1 MNKKSLIT
9 LSALGLV
16 LGSLSGVFSYVFF
29 ERITLEAF
37 ILPFVLVLLGVS
49 FSFLKENK
57 KKVSLVFFF
66 ISLFLYLGC
75 RGYLSAVI
83 HKAEIKDVI
92 LYMVIGIIP
101 FFLLSPFFFNVKK
114 NRSIYVIIS
123 LVCSLILF
131 KLVLDYTTRY
141 IYLYEW
147 TSDYSA
153 SKRVLT
159 EGSVFVFVAVLSKL
173 IFDTKRNY
181 LSYFSI
187 LAGGICYG
195 IENSIRL
202 SSYSDLLGIIKGSL
216 SSSFAWWMIF
226 SFIIFIIL
234 ETKKEKEYE
243 RRNIIFKDI
252 VYQELKPIKK
262 RKRIITF
269 EVPPNVPKFK
279 HDFTLEKKNEIIN
292 NEQNEQ

>member
-1 MNKKSLIT
+1 MNKRT
-9 LSALGLV
+9 LVILSSVGV
-16 LGSLSGVFSYVFF
+16 VIGCLSGVFSYVFF
-29 ERITLEAF
+29 ERITLEAV
-37 ILPFVLVLLGVS
+37 ILPFVLVFLGVS
-49 FSFLKENK
+49 LSFLKEDK
-57 KKVSLVFFF
+57 KKISLVFFF
-66 ISLFLYLGC
+66 ISLILYLGC

-83 HKAEIKDVI
+83 HKAETKDAI
-92 LYMVIGIIP
+92 LYMVIGLIP

-123 LVCSLILF
+123 LFCSLILF

-147 TSDYSA
+147 TSDHSA
-153 SKRVLT
+153 SKTMLT
-159 EGSVFVFVAVLSKL
+159 VGSGFIFVAVLSKL

-187 LAGGICYG
+187 LAGGMCYG

-216 SSSFAWWMIF
+216 SSSFTWWMMF

-234 ETKKEKEYE
+234 ETKKEREFE

-292 NEQNEQ
+292 NEQND

>member
-1 MNKKSLIT
+1 MNKRT
-9 LSALGLV
+9 LVILSSVGV
-16 LGSLSGVFSYVFF
+16 GIGCLSGVFSYVFF
-29 ERITLEAF
+29 ERITLEAV
-37 ILPFVLVLLGVS
+37 ILPFVLVFLGVS
-49 FSFLKENK
+49 LSFLKEDK
-57 KKVSLVFFF
+57 KKISLVFFF
-66 ISLFLYLGC
+66 ISLILYLGC

-83 HKAEIKDVI
+83 HKAETKDAI
-92 LYMVIGIIP
+92 LYMVIGLIP

-123 LVCSLILF
+123 LFCSLILF

-147 TSDYSA
+147 TSDHSA
-153 SKRVLT
+153 SKTMLT
-159 EGSVFVFVAVLSKL
+159 VGSGFIFVAVLSKL
-173 IFDTKRNY
+173 IFDTKMNY

-187 LAGGICYG
+187 LAGGMCYG

-216 SSSFAWWMIF
+216 SSSFTWWMMF

-234 ETKKEKEYE
+234 ETKKEREFE

-269 EVPPNVPKFK
+269 EVPPNMPK
-279 HDFTLEKKNEIIN
+279 
-292 NEQNEQ
+292 

>member
-1 MNKKSLIT
+1 MNKRT
-9 LSALGLV
+9 LVILSSVGFII
-16 LGSLSGVFSYVFF
+16 GCLSGVFSYVFF
-29 ERITLEAF
+29 ERITLEAV
-37 ILPFVLVLLGVS
+37 ILPFVLVFLGVS
-49 FSFLKENK
+49 LSFLKEDK
-57 KKVSLVFFF
+57 KKISLVFFF
-66 ISLFLYLGC
+66 ISLILYLGC

-83 HKAEIKDVI
+83 HKAETKDAI
-92 LYMVIGIIP
+92 LYMVIGLIP

-123 LVCSLILF
+123 LFCSLILF

-147 TSDYSA
+147 TSDHSA
-153 SKRVLT
+153 SKTMLT
-159 EGSVFVFVAVLSKL
+159 VGSGFIFVAVLSKL

-187 LAGGICYG
+187 LAGGMCYG

-216 SSSFAWWMIF
+216 SSSFTWWMMF

-234 ETKKEKEYE
+234 ETKKEREFE

-292 NEQNEQ
+292 NEQND

>member
-1 MNKKSLIT
+1 MNKRT
-9 LSALGLV
+9 LVILSSVGFV
-16 LGSLSGVFSYVFF
+16 IGCLSGVFSYVFF
-29 ERITLEAF
+29 ERITLEAV
-37 ILPFVLVLLGVS
+37 ILPFVLVFLGVS
-49 FSFLKENK
+49 LSFLKEDK
-57 KKVSLVFFF
+57 KKISLVFFF
-66 ISLFLYLGC
+66 ISLILYLGC

-83 HKAEIKDVI
+83 HKAETKDAI
-92 LYMVIGIIP
+92 LYMVIGLIP

-123 LVCSLILF
+123 LFCSLILF

-147 TSDYSA
+147 TSDHSA
-153 SKRVLT
+153 SKTMLT
-159 EGSVFVFVAVLSKL
+159 VGSGFIFVAVLFKL

-187 LAGGICYG
+187 LAGGMCYG

-216 SSSFAWWMIF
+216 SSSFTWWMMF

-234 ETKKEKEYE
+234 ETKKEREFE

-292 NEQNEQ
+292 NEQND

>member
-1 MNKKSLIT
+1 MNKRT
-9 LSALGLV
+9 LVILSSVGFV
-16 LGSLSGVFSYVFF
+16 IGCLSGVFSYVFF
-29 ERITLEAF
+29 ERITLEAV
-37 ILPFVLVLLGVS
+37 ILPFVLVFLGVS
-49 FSFLKENK
+49 LSFLKEDK
-57 KKVSLVFFF
+57 KKISLVFFF
-66 ISLFLYLGC
+66 ISLILYLGC

-83 HKAEIKDVI
+83 HKAETKDAI
-92 LYMVIGIIP
+92 LYMVIGLIP

-123 LVCSLILF
+123 LFCSLILF

-147 TSDYSA
+147 TSDHSA
-153 SKRVLT
+153 SKTMLT
-159 EGSVFVFVAVLSKL
+159 VGSGFIFVAVLSKL

-187 LAGGICYG
+187 LAGGMCYG

-216 SSSFAWWMIF
+216 SSSFTWWMMF

-234 ETKKEKEYE
+234 ETKKEREFE

-292 NEQNEQ
+292 NEQND

>member
-1 MNKKSLIT
+1 MNKRT
-9 LSALGLV
+9 LVILSSVGFV
-16 LGSLSGVFSYVFF
+16 IGCLSGVFSYVFF
-29 ERITLEAF
+29 ERITLEAV
-37 ILPFVLVLLGVS
+37 ILPFVLVFLGVS
-49 FSFLKENK
+49 LSFLKEDK
-57 KKVSLVFFF
+57 KKISLVFFF
-66 ISLFLYLGC
+66 ISLILYLGC

-83 HKAEIKDVI
+83 HKAETKDAI
-92 LYMVIGIIP
+92 LYMVIGLIP

-123 LVCSLILF
+123 LFCSLILF

-147 TSDYSA
+147 TSDHSA
-153 SKRVLT
+153 SKTMLT
-159 EGSVFVFVAVLSKL
+159 VESGFIFVAVLSKL

-187 LAGGICYG
+187 LAGGMCYG

-216 SSSFAWWMIF
+216 SSSFTWWMMF

-234 ETKKEKEYE
+234 ETKKEREFE

-292 NEQNEQ
+292 NEQND

>member
-1 MNKKSLIT
+1 MNKRT
-9 LSALGLV
+9 LVILSSVGFV
-16 LGSLSGVFSYVFF
+16 IGCLSGVFSYVFF
-29 ERITLEAF
+29 ERITLEAV
-37 ILPFVLVLLGVS
+37 ILPFVLVFLGVS
-49 FSFLKENK
+49 LSFLKEDK
-57 KKVSLVFFF
+57 KKISLVFFF
-66 ISLFLYLGC
+66 ISLILYLGC

-83 HKAEIKDVI
+83 HKAETKDAI
-92 LYMVIGIIP
+92 LYMVIGLIP

-123 LVCSLILF
+123 LFCSLILF
-131 KLVLDYTTRY
+131 ELVLDYTTRY

-147 TSDYSA
+147 TSDHSA
-153 SKRVLT
+153 SKTMLT
-159 EGSVFVFVAVLSKL
+159 VGSGFIFVAVLSKL

-187 LAGGICYG
+187 LAGGMCYG

-216 SSSFAWWMIF
+216 SSSFTWWMMF

-234 ETKKEKEYE
+234 ETKKEREFE

-292 NEQNEQ
+292 NEQND

>member
-1 MNKKSLIT
+1 MNKRT
-9 LSALGLV
+9 LVILSSVGFV
-16 LGSLSGVFSYVFF
+16 IGCLSGVFSYVFF
-29 ERITLEAF
+29 ERITLEAV
-37 ILPFVLVLLGVS
+37 ILPFVLVFLGVS
-49 FSFLKENK
+49 LSFLKEDK
-57 KKVSLVFFF
+57 KKISLVFFF
-66 ISLFLYLGC
+66 ISLILYLGC

-83 HKAEIKDVI
+83 HKAETKDAI
-92 LYMVIGIIP
+92 LYMVLGLIP

-123 LVCSLILF
+123 LFCSLILF

-147 TSDYSA
+147 TSDHSA
-153 SKRVLT
+153 SKTMLT
-159 EGSVFVFVAVLSKL
+159 VESGFIFVAVLSKL

-187 LAGGICYG
+187 LAGGMCYG

-216 SSSFAWWMIF
+216 SSSFTWWMMF

-234 ETKKEKEYE
+234 ETKKEREFE

-292 NEQNEQ
+292 NEQND

>member
-1 MNKKSLIT
+1 MNKKTLIT

-29 ERITLEAF
+29 ERITLEAV
-37 ILPFVLVLLGVS
+37 ILPFVLVFLGVS
-49 FSFLKENK
+49 LSFLKEDK
-57 KKVSLVFFF
+57 KKISLVFFF
-66 ISLFLYLGC
+66 ISLILYLGC

-83 HKAEIKDVI
+83 HKAETKDVI
-92 LYMVIGIIP
+92 LYMVIGLIP

-123 LVCSLILF
+123 LFCSLILF

-147 TSDYSA
+147 TSDHSA
-153 SKRVLT
+153 SKTMLT
-159 EGSVFVFVAVLSKL
+159 VGSGFIFVAVLSKL

-187 LAGGICYG
+187 QAGGMCYG

-216 SSSFAWWMIF
+216 SSSFTWWMMF

-234 ETKKEKEYE
+234 ETKKEREFE

-292 NEQNEQ
+292 NEQNEK

>member
-1 MNKKSLIT
+1 MNKRT
-9 LSALGLV
+9 LVILSSVGFV
-16 LGSLSGVFSYVFF
+16 IGCLSGVFSYVFF
-29 ERITLEAF
+29 ERITLEAV
-37 ILPFVLVLLGVS
+37 ILPFVLVFLGVS
-49 FSFLKENK
+49 LSFLKEDK
-57 KKVSLVFFF
+57 KKISLVFFF
-66 ISLFLYLGC
+66 ISLILYLGC

-83 HKAEIKDVI
+83 HKAETKDAI
-92 LYMVIGIIP
+92 LYMVIGLIP

-123 LVCSLILF
+123 LFCSLILF

-147 TSDYSA
+147 TSDHST
-153 SKRVLT
+153 SKTMLT
-159 EGSVFVFVAVLSKL
+159 VGSGFIFVAVLSKL

-187 LAGGICYG
+187 LAGGMCYG

-216 SSSFAWWMIF
+216 SSSFTWWMMF

-234 ETKKEKEYE
+234 ETKKEREFE

-292 NEQNEQ
+292 NEQND